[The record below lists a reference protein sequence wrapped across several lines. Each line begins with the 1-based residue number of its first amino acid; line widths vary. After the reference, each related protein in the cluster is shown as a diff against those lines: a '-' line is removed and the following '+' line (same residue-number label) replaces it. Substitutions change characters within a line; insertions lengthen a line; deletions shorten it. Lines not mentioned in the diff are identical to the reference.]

1 MTVEIRA
8 EVTEE
13 EAARLRDLAR
23 LMKVKFAVLAGATI
37 RQGLA

>member
-13 EAARLRDLAR
+13 EAAQLRALAAAMR
-23 LMKVKFAVLAGATI
+23 VKFAVLAGSAI
-37 RQGLA
+37 RKGLS